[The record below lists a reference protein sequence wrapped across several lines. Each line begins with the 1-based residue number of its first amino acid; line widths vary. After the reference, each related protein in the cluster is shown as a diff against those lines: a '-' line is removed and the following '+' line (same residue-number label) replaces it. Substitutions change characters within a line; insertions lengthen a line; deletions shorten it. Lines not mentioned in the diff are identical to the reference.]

1 MSPGPIVEPSAPL
14 RMRSI
19 HRLLVVVLAVL
30 AFGALVPSV
39 SAHSAKAFHLSK
51 TCDAT
56 GCLVT
61 ASTFK
66 RMPAGTTI
74 TYAGSS
80 PDALVAT
87 IHAPHGT
94 ATGNCN
100 IASVFGSPSSP
111 GRCVFDTGTG
121 SLRRL
126 HLDVAVTL
134 DAGGI
139 WHWDGVVSLKHRH
152 HHHHDD

>member
-1 MSPGPIVEPSAPL
+1 
-14 RMRSI
+14 MRSI
-19 HRLLVVVLAVL
+19 HRLIAIAIAVL
-30 AFGALVPSV
+30 ALGALAPSA
-39 SAHSAKAFHLSK
+39 SAHAKKEFHLSK
-51 TCDAT
+51 TCDSS

-61 ASTFK
+61 LSSFR

-74 TYAGSS
+74 TYAGAS

-87 IHAPHGT
+87 IHAPRGT

-100 IASVFGSPSSP
+100 IASVFASPSSP
-111 GRCVFDTGTG
+111 GRCVFDSGTG

-134 DAGGI
+134 DAAGV
-139 WHWDGVVSLKHRH
+139 WHWDGTVRLKHHRH
-152 HHHHDD
+152 HLRHH

>member
-1 MSPGPIVEPSAPL
+1 MSRGQIGKPESGLYI
-14 RMRSI
+14 RSI
-19 HRLLVVVLAVL
+19 HRLIVVAVTVL
-30 AFGALVPSV
+30 AFGMLVPSV
-39 SAHSAKAFHLSK
+39 SASSAKPFHLSK

-61 ASTFK
+61 ESSFK
-66 RMPAGTTI
+66 RIPAGTTI
-74 TYAGSS
+74 TYEGPG

-87 IHAPHGT
+87 IHAPRGT

-100 IASVFGSPSSP
+100 IASVFATPSSP

-134 DAGGI
+134 DAAGV
-139 WHWDGVVSLKHRH
+139 WHWDGTVRLKHHRH
-152 HHHHDD
+152 HHHH

>member
-1 MSPGPIVEPSAPL
+1 MSPGPMATSNARP

-19 HRLLVVVLAVL
+19 HRLIVIAITVLAL
-30 AFGALVPSV
+30 GTLVPSV

-51 TCDAT
+51 TCDST

-61 ASTFK
+61 ISSFK
-66 RMPAGTTI
+66 RIPAGTTI

-94 ATGNCN
+94 ATGDCN
-100 IASVFGSPSSP
+100 IASVFASPSSP

-134 DAGGI
+134 DSEGV
-139 WHWDGVVSLKHRH
+139 WHWDGTVRLKHHRH
-152 HHHHDD
+152 HHRR